1 MFFLTDVCDLF
12 YMKPFQQ
19 FPVICI
25 WFSIISDI
33 FFCSLTIC
41 KFQSCVLGWRT
52 ENFRSSFQPTMSS
65 SFSPA
70 DNLIS
75 FLMAVFVNNRSL
87 LFFNANS
94 QTFELL
100 PESKGKPVAL
110 VWSVEGILYSLPSSS
125 AVGSP
130 LSFLLLA
137 WLSFICSGAL
147 LWSCLS
153 TFCDRYLQLYD
164 LIKIY
169 LWLAVPSHSCSSS
182 SLPHPLLP
190 LPLHTG
196 SDVVSNHRTGL

>member
-100 PESKGKPVAL
+100 PESKGKPVAFGL
-110 VWSVEGILYSLPSSS
+110 KCWRNSLFLTKQFSCRFSSFFSPFSLTELYLFWGSFMELFEHLPWQIPTAVWP
-125 AVGSP
+125 
-130 LSFLLLA
+130 
-137 WLSFICSGAL
+137 
-147 LWSCLS
+147 
-153 TFCDRYLQLYD
+153 
-164 LIKIY
+164 
-169 LWLAVPSHSCSSS
+169 
-182 SLPHPLLP
+182 
-190 LPLHTG
+190 
-196 SDVVSNHRTGL
+196 N